1 VIEPAAV
8 ARPRSSATLRGHRYV
23 AVLLTIRNVGRTA
36 YKDNPGRE
44 TALLS
49 GKTGGYVGSLV
60 RRRIVASFQCSNS
73 LFREIHLAAG
83 GVIRGCVPFRVPGA
97 QRIDAVQFR
106 THGGADDDIA
116 TWAIDSSKIHG

>member
-8 ARPRSSATLRGHRYV
+8 ARLGSSATLRRHRYV

-36 YKDNPGRE
+36 YEDNPGRE

-49 GKTGGYVGSLV
+49 GNTGGYVGSLV
-60 RRRIVASFQCSNS
+60 RGRVVASECSKS
-73 LFREIHLAAG
+73 LFRETQLAAG
-83 GVIRGCVPFRVPGA
+83 GVIRGCVPFRIQGA